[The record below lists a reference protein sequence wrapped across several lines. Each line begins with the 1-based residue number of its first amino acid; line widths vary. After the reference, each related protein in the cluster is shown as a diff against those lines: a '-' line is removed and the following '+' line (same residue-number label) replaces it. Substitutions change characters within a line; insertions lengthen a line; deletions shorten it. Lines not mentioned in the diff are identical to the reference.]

1 MEARIESVGMTD
13 RQFDAYQAR
22 LIKILKMIA
31 ETDSESMKAKLQELI
46 TEIESELK
54 RP

>member
-1 MEARIESVGMTD
+1 MEARIDNMGMTD

-31 ETDSESMKAKLQELI
+31 ETDSESVKAKLQELI
-46 TEIESELK
+46 TEIEAELK

>member
-1 MEARIESVGMTD
+1 METRIVNMGMTD
-13 RQFDAYQAR
+13 RQFDSYQAR

-31 ETDSESMKAKLQELI
+31 ETDSESMKTKLQELI
-46 TEIESELK
+46 SEIEAELK